1 MKKTLITTDCARFIS
16 FHLVQKLLKL
26 MNKKL
31 KIKDHGEPEESVARR
46 CPNTNRIIKE
56 TKYKPQT
63 NLNDG
68 LLKTLEWYL
77 NVR

>member
-1 MKKTLITTDCARFIS
+1 
-16 FHLVQKLLKL
+16 

-31 KIKDHGEPEESVARR
+31 KIKDYGEPDESVARR
-46 CPNTNRIIKE
+46 CPNTKRIIKE